1 MSDEWPAVPPGMDP
15 DNLDPEVVAATWQ
28 RWVDEGGAEQS
39 RRQVVTISVNGV
51 GLAQF
56 AADTFNLDIS
66 DDTVTMT
73 CAVPDTQSN
82 PVTIDPRAESL
93 LRTVFT
99 RRNTG
104 ERVTLADLAYR
115 SKRWTLLRSR

>member
-1 MSDEWPAVPPGMDP
+1 MS
-15 DNLDPEVVAATWQ
+15 
-28 RWVDEGGAEQS
+28 
-39 RRQVVTISVNGV
+39 RQIVTISVNGV

-73 CAVPDTQSN
+73 CAVPDTQDS

-93 LRTVFT
+93 LNAGFT
-99 RRNTG
+99 RRGTG
-104 ERVTLADLAYR
+104 ERVTLADL
-115 SKRWTLLRSR
+115 T